1 MKILFLITGSHV
13 TLSAVA
19 PLVTAAQNA
28 GHEILLATNEPL
40 MEAAEAIGVPTVS
53 VLPETIRHFMT
64 AGDPG
69 DAPSDTPND
78 ANSQNSQDSQAE
90 LTTTGHGLAR
100 MAVAELDTLY
110 RLAEDWPPDL
120 VVGSSMSYA
129 AGLLAARLKVP
140 YVRHAEYLAIPV
152 TGIDQGA
159 EEGLRPE
166 LARLGSATLPEP
178 DLFIDVCPPSLR
190 PPGAPGAQP
199 MRFIPRNPQR
209 RLKSWMYTRPKDR
222 PRVLI
227 TSGTHFLMLPGDSL
241 RLLVDR
247 LTGAGAEV
255 VIAAPEEVAQ
265 RLGAQPEGVR
275 IGWLP
280 LDAVTPTCD
289 LAVTHGGA
297 TTAMTIM
304 AAGVPQLLM
313 PPNTHTRLIAAALTG
328 SGAALTVTPDDH
340 PDQDPDALVAA
351 GCLEILGTPGYARR
365 ARDLADEIAG
375 LPTPA
380 EVVGMMENLRASG
393 TS

>member
-78 ANSQNSQDSQAE
+78 AHGPDTEAE

-129 AGLLAARLKVP
+129 AGLLATRLKVP

-152 TGIDQGA
+152 TGIDVGA

-166 LARLGSATLPEP
+166 LARLGSARLPEP

-190 PPGAPGAQP
+190 PPGAPDAQP

-209 RLKSWMYTRPKDR
+209 RLKSWMYTRPVDR

-265 RLGAQPEGVR
+265 RLGALPDGVR

-340 PDQDPDALVAA
+340 PDEDPGELVAA

-380 EVVGMMENLRASG
+380 EVVGMMENLRVSG